1 MSLLNTHRLSECPL
15 NRRVGD
21 TDLWEMQPAFKRV
34 LDFFLADLNEPL
46 FCSRWFQIFERPDGV
61 Q

>member
-15 NRRVGD
+15 NRRAGD

-34 LDFFLADLNEPL
+34 LDFFLADLIRTFVL
-46 FCSRWFQIFERPDGV
+46 FTFVSDL
-61 Q
+61 